1 MVGVSMGTDYKA
13 SILENTHT
21 VKILMILNENG
32 KMMKGD
38 LARSIAKGTS
48 TVQARVA
55 ELVEAGLLT
64 ETREKVKPFKIF
76 VSLTPED
83 ENVANMLRAI
93 ESCLRN
99 SGPEKGNQ

>member
-1 MVGVSMGTDYKA
+1 MGSEYKA
-13 SILENTHT
+13 SILESTHT
-21 VKILMILNENG
+21 VKILMILNENK

-55 ELVEAGLLT
+55 ELVEAGLVT

-76 VSLTPED
+76 VSLTPMG
-83 ENVANMLRAI
+83 ENVASMLLAI

-99 SGPEKGNQ
+99 GNTGGKAQ

>member
-1 MVGVSMGTDYKA
+1 MGADYKA

-32 KMMKGD
+32 QMMKGD

-48 TVQARVA
+48 TVQARVE
-55 ELVEAGLLT
+55 ELVRAGLVI
-64 ETREKVKPFKIF
+64 EVHEKVKPFKIF
-76 VSLTPED
+76 VSLTPEG

-99 SGPEKGNQ
+99 IKTQDEQEK

>member
-1 MVGVSMGTDYKA
+1 MHNMGAEYKA

-32 KMMKGD
+32 PMMKGD

-48 TVQARVA
+48 TVQARVE
-55 ELVEAGLLT
+55 ELVEAGLVV
-64 ETREKVKPFKIF
+64 ETRENVKPFKIF
-76 VSLTPED
+76 VDLTPEG

-99 SGPEKGNQ
+99 KDSKER

>member
-1 MVGVSMGTDYKA
+1 MGADYKA

-32 KMMKGD
+32 QMMKGD

-48 TVQARVA
+48 TVQARVE
-55 ELVEAGLLT
+55 ELVEAGLVV
-64 ETREKVKPFKIF
+64 EVHEKVKPFKIF
-76 VSLTPED
+76 VSLTPEG

-99 SGPEKGNQ
+99 IKNTNEDSP

>member
-64 ETREKVKPFKIF
+64 ETREKVF
-76 VSLTPED
+76 VSLTPEG

-99 SGPEKGNQ
+99 SGPEKGNR

>member
-55 ELVEAGLLT
+55 ELVDAGLLT
-64 ETREKVKPFKIF
+64 ETRETVKPFKIF
-76 VSLTPED
+76 VSLTPEG
-83 ENVANMLRAI
+83 ENIANMLRAI

-99 SGPEKGNQ
+99 GSSEKGNQ